1 MKQETQN
8 TKKTNIMEQANIT
21 EQTQMNNTSSS
32 TPRIGSRGAKKYK
45 KPNIDWIP
53 LDNEISLALESNAPP
68 AGPLETNNATTPTH
82 LTADPYKFA
91 NS

>member
-1 MKQETQN
+1 
-8 TKKTNIMEQANIT
+8 
-21 EQTQMNNTSSS
+21 MNK
-32 TPRIGSRGAKKYK
+32 KKYTV
-45 KPNIDWIP
+45 PRIDWIP

>member
-21 EQTQMNNTSSS
+21 EQTQMNNTPCS
-32 TPRIGSRGAKKYK
+32 TPRMGSRGAKKYR
-45 KPNIDWIP
+45 KPNIEWIP
-53 LDNEISLALESNAPP
+53 LDNDISLALESSPP
-68 AGPLETNNATTPTH
+68 GGPGETYNATTPTH